1 MFKKKTKYN
10 QLLDR
15 ELVTFIKSENNT
27 NALGEL
33 FKRYSHLVASITL
46 GILKDEEK
54 SECIVHKIFRNI
66 VTDLQNND
74 IKNINAWI
82 YNTTTSHCFRVKNGN
97 EEGLSDDFDD
107 VLEKNLL
114 LQKINKSLKGSISQ
128 INPNQKEVISL
139 FYFEGFSYMEI
150 SEVTGLTNKE
160 VKSHIKNGKKAIK
173 SFMNNSEKK

>member
-1 MFKKKTKYN
+1 MRKNKANTIIGLSREEFYLIIENSNNPALVEQYIYK
-10 QLLDR
+10 LDNCDLSR
-15 ELVTFIKSENNT
+15 SAIELI
-27 NALGEL
+27 
-33 FKRYSHLVASITL
+33 
-46 GILKDEEK
+46 
-54 SECIVHKIFRNI
+54 
-66 VTDLQNND
+66 
-74 IKNINAWI
+74 
-82 YNTTTSHCFRVKNGN
+82 N